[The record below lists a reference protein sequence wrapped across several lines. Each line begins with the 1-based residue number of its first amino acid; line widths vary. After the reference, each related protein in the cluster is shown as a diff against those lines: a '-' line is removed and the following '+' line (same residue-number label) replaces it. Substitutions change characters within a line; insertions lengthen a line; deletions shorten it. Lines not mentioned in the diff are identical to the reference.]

1 MALTMGSLDILKSDI
16 VSCVVILRVSVT
28 LVKYSLKHSL
38 MLLSFDSVSSFSTSM
53 IYLLASLSE
62 NNGLKVFQNAPSF
75 PTFSGS
81 KLL

>member
-1 MALTMGSLDILKSDI
+1 MALTMGSIDILKSDI
-16 VSCVVILRVSVT
+16 LSCVVILRVSVT

-75 PTFSGS
+75 PTFNGS